1 MDKQTKLLILVCIA
15 LSVLIIIGAEVIE
28 NIYWN
33 SVPPLIIGAR

>member
-1 MDKQTKLLILVCIA
+1 MDKQTKRIILICVGLA
-15 LSVLIIIGAEVIE
+15 VLIILGAEVIE